1 MKKITASNFYTQI
14 MAAIKE
20 KSILDRFI
28 EWREK
33 HISQSQFILILS
45 FVVGVISSLAAYT
58 LKHFI
63 ELIQHLLTSGFD
75 SESYNWLYLIYP
87 VVGIF
92 ITGIFIRNIVRDDI
106 SHGVTKVLY
115 SISRRQ
121 GKIRRHNMWSSLIAS
136 GITIGFGGSVGAESP
151 IVFTGSAIGS
161 NLGSFFKMDQK
172 VMMLLIGCGAAGA
185 VSGIFKAPIAGLVFT
200 LEVLM
205 LDLTMSSLL
214 PLLISSVTAAT
225 FSYLLSGTEAMF
237 HFELDDAFCVSRV
250 PYVMLLGVVCGLVS
264 LYFTHITANI
274 EKFFRRFTNPYIKLA
289 IGGSVLS
296 VLIFL
301 FPPLYGEGYEMIDHL
316 INGSSSDVILEN
328 SIFYGHAN
336 LLFLYMLLIIVFKAF
351 ASTVTN
357 CGGGCGGIF
366 APSLF
371 LGCISGYLFAG
382 LCNYFGIGGSLPDK
396 NFALFGMAALM
407 SGVFHAPLTGVFLI
421 AELTGGYDLFLPLM
435 IVSVCSFL
443 TVRIFDSNNIYAIR
457 LAQRGELITHH
468 KDQAV
473 LTILKVEDVIEKN
486 FMKANPDMDLG
497 ALTAVVAK
505 TKRNIFPVI
514 NSAEKLVGIVYMD
527 DIRHM
532 MFRQELYHRFTVV
545 DLMRDVPV
553 RLNIE
558 EPMEAVMRKFEET
571 GAWNLPVEDS
581 DGNYIGFISKSAI
594 FTAYRKTLLD
604 FTSD

>member
-1 MKKITASNFYTQI
+1 MERKAN
-14 MAAIKE
+14 E
-20 KSILDRFI
+20 KSLLDRFI

-33 HISQSQFILILS
+33 HISQRQFILFLS
-45 FVVGVISSLAAYT
+45 FIVGIISSLAAFV

-63 ELIQHLLTSGFD
+63 EFIQHLLTGGF
-75 SESYNWLYLIYP
+75 ESDTFNWLYLIYP
-87 VVGIF
+87 VVGIL
-92 ITGIFIRNIVRDDI
+92 ITGLFIRNVVRDDI

-121 GKIRRHNMWSSLIAS
+121 GRIKGHNMWSSLIAS

-161 NLGSFFKMDQK
+161 NLASFFKMDQK

-214 PLLISSVTAAT
+214 PLLISSVTAVT
-225 FSYLLSGTEAMF
+225 LSYLLSGTDAMF
-237 HFELDDAFCVSRV
+237 HFQLDDAFSVSRV
-250 PYVMLLGVVCGLVS
+250 PYVMLLGIMCGLIS
-264 LYFTHITANI
+264 LYFTHVTAGV
-274 EKFFRRFTNPYIKLA
+274 EKFFRRFQNPYARLA

-296 VLIFL
+296 ILIFL
-301 FPPLYGEGYEMIDHL
+301 FPPLYGEGYNMINHL
-316 INGSSSDVILEN
+316 INGSSADVILNN
-328 SIFYGHAN
+328 SLFYGHAN
-336 LLFLYMLLIIVFKAF
+336 LLFLYMALIILFKVF

-382 LCNYFGIGGSLPDK
+382 LCNMFGLGEVLPDK

-407 SGVFHAPLTGVFLI
+407 SGVFHAPLTGIFLI

-435 IVSVCSFL
+435 IVSVCSYL
-443 TVRIFDSNNIYAIR
+443 TVRVFDDNNIYAIR

-486 FMKANPDMDLG
+486 FMRVDPDMDLG

-505 TKRNIFPVI
+505 TKRNIFPVV
-514 NSAEKLVGIVYMD
+514 NAADRLVGIVFLD

-532 MFRQELYHRFTVV
+532 MFRQELYHRFTVAK
-545 DLMRDVPV
+545 LMRSVPV
-553 RLNIE
+553 RLSIE

-571 GAWNLPVEDS
+571 KAWNLPVEDTS
-581 DGNYIGFISKSAI
+581 GNYIGFISKSAI

>member
-1 MKKITASNFYTQI
+1 MDRRNKKG
-14 MAAIKE
+14 M
-20 KSILDRFI
+20 LDRFI
-28 EWREK
+28 EWRER
-33 HISQSQFILILS
+33 HVSQRQFILVLS
-45 FVVGVISSLAAYT
+45 FLVGVISSFAAFV

-63 ELIQHLLTSGFD
+63 EFIQHLLTSGFD
-75 SESYNWLYLIYP
+75 ADSFNWLYLIYP

-92 ITGIFIRNIVRDDI
+92 ITGLFIRNVVRDDI

-121 GKIRRHNMWSSLIAS
+121 GKIRAHNMWSSLIAS

-161 NLGSFFKMDQK
+161 NLARFFKMDQK

-214 PLLISSVTAAT
+214 PLLISSVTAVT
-225 FSYLLSGTEAMF
+225 LSYLLTGTDAMF
-237 HFELDDAFCVSRV
+237 HFQLDDAFSVSRV
-250 PYVMLLGVVCGLVS
+250 PYVILLGVVCGLVS
-264 LYFTHITANI
+264 LYFTHVTTTI
-274 EKFFRRFTNPYIKLA
+274 EGFFRRFKNPYVKLSL
-289 IGGSVLS
+289 GGSVLS

-301 FPPLYGEGYEMIDHL
+301 FPPLYGEGYDMINHL
-316 INGSSSDVILEN
+316 INGSSADVILNN
-328 SIFYGHAN
+328 SLFYGHAR
-336 LLFLYMLLIIVFKAF
+336 LLFLYMLLIIIFKAF

-382 LCNYFGIGGSLPDK
+382 VCNMFGFGEVLPDK

-407 SGVFHAPLTGVFLI
+407 SGVFHAPLTGIFLI

-435 IVSVCSFL
+435 IVSASSYL
-443 TVRIFDSNNIYAIR
+443 TVRVFDSNNIYAIR

-468 KDQAV
+468 KDHAV
-473 LTILKVEDVIEKN
+473 LTILKVEDVIERN
-486 FMKANPDMDLG
+486 FMKVDPDMNLG

-505 TKRNIFPVI
+505 TKRNIFPVV
-514 NSAEKLVGIVYMD
+514 NSAEKLVGVVHMD

-545 DLMRDVPV
+545 QLMRDVPV
-553 RLNIE
+553 RLSID

-571 GAWNLPVEDS
+571 QAWNLPVEDAN
-581 DGNYIGFISKSAI
+581 GNYIGFISKSAI
-594 FTAYRKTLLD
+594 FTAYRKTLLE

>member
-1 MKKITASNFYTQI
+1 MEKS
-14 MAAIKE
+14 KE
-20 KSILDRFI
+20 KNLLDQFI

-33 HISQSQFILILS
+33 HISQRQFILFLS
-45 FVVGVISSLAAYT
+45 FVVGVISSLAAYM
-58 LKHFI
+58 LKHII
-63 ELIQHLLTSGFD
+63 EFIQHLLTSGFESD
-75 SESYNWLYLIYP
+75 SFNWLYLIYP

-92 ITGIFIRNIVRDDI
+92 ITGLFIRNVVRDDI

-121 GKIRRHNMWSSLIAS
+121 GRIKRHNMWSSLIAS

-161 NLGSFFKMDQK
+161 NLASFFKMDQK

-214 PLLISSVTAAT
+214 PLLISSVTAVT
-225 FSYLLSGTEAMF
+225 LSYLLSGTDAMF
-237 HFELDDAFCVSRV
+237 HFQLDDAFSVSRV
-250 PYVMLLGVVCGLVS
+250 PYVMLLGILCGLIS
-264 LYFTHITANI
+264 LYFTHVTAGV
-274 EKFFRRFTNPYIKLA
+274 EKFFRRFQNPYARLA

-296 VLIFL
+296 ILIFL
-301 FPPLYGEGYEMIDHL
+301 FPPLYGEGYNMINHL
-316 INGSSSDVILEN
+316 INGSSADVILNN
-328 SIFYGHAN
+328 SLFYGHAN
-336 LLFLYMLLIIVFKAF
+336 LLFLYMALIILFKVF

-382 LCNYFGIGGSLPDK
+382 VCNMLGLGEMLPDK

-407 SGVFHAPLTGVFLI
+407 SGVFHAPLTGIFLI
-421 AELTGGYDLFLPLM
+421 AELTGGYNLFLPLM
-435 IVSVCSFL
+435 IVSVCSYL
-443 TVRIFDSNNIYAIR
+443 TVRLFDNNNIYAIR

-486 FMKANPDMDLG
+486 FMRVDPDMDLG

-505 TKRNIFPVI
+505 TKRNIFPVV
-514 NSAEKLVGIVYMD
+514 NAADRLVGIVYLD

-532 MFRQELYHRFTVV
+532 MFRQELYHRFTVAK
-545 DLMRDVPV
+545 LMRSVPV
-553 RLNIE
+553 RLSIE

-571 GAWNLPVEDS
+571 NAWNLPVEDTT
-581 DGNYIGFISKSAI
+581 GNYIGFISKSAI

>member
-1 MKKITASNFYTQI
+1 MEKA
-14 MAAIKE
+14 KE
-20 KSILDRFI
+20 KNLLDQFI

-33 HISQSQFILILS
+33 HISQRQFILLLS
-45 FVVGVISSLAAYT
+45 FVVGVISSLAAYL
-58 LKHFI
+58 LKHII
-63 ELIQHLLTSGFD
+63 EFIQHLLTSGF
-75 SESYNWLYLIYP
+75 ESDTFNWLYLIYP
-87 VVGIF
+87 VGGIF
-92 ITGIFIRNIVRDDI
+92 ITGLFIRNVVRDDI

-121 GKIRRHNMWSSLIAS
+121 GRIKGHNMWSSLIAS

-161 NLGSFFKMDQK
+161 NLASFFKMDQK

-214 PLLISSVTAAT
+214 PLLISSVTAVT
-225 FSYLLSGTEAMF
+225 LSYLLSGTDAMF
-237 HFELDDAFCVSRV
+237 HFQLDDAFSVSRV
-250 PYVMLLGVVCGLVS
+250 PYVMLLGIMCGLIS
-264 LYFTHITANI
+264 LYFTHVTAGV
-274 EKFFRRFTNPYIKLA
+274 EKFFRRFQNPYVRLA

-296 VLIFL
+296 ILIFL
-301 FPPLYGEGYEMIDHL
+301 FPPLYGEGYNMINHL
-316 INGSSSDVILEN
+316 INGSSADVILNN
-328 SIFYGHAN
+328 SLFYGHAN
-336 LLFLYMLLIIVFKAF
+336 LLFLYMALIILFKVF

-382 LCNYFGIGGSLPDK
+382 VCNMFGLGEVLPDK

-407 SGVFHAPLTGVFLI
+407 SGVFHAPLTGIFLI
-421 AELTGGYDLFLPLM
+421 AELTGGYNLFLPLM
-435 IVSVCSFL
+435 IVSVCSYL
-443 TVRIFDSNNIYAIR
+443 TVRLFDDNNIYAIR

-486 FMKANPDMDLG
+486 FMRVDPDMDLG

-505 TKRNIFPVI
+505 TKRNIFPVV
-514 NSAEKLVGIVYMD
+514 NAADRLVGIVYLD

-532 MFRQELYHRFTVV
+532 MFRQELYHRFTVAK
-545 DLMRDVPV
+545 LMRSVPV
-553 RLNIE
+553 RLSIE

-571 GAWNLPVEDS
+571 NAWNLPVEDTT
-581 DGNYIGFISKSAI
+581 GNYIGFISKSAI